1 MISSPVSRLPI
12 AARSYLTAALVLM
25 LVLIA
30 VHFSIQAWGQQQ
42 ARQWLTAWEKK
53 NAGHAG
59 DVRLHML
66 RGALTIRDMHQH

>member
-42 ARQWLTAWEKK
+42 ARQWVTA
-53 NAGHAG
+53 
-59 DVRLHML
+59 
-66 RGALTIRDMHQH
+66 